1 MMVTFV
7 SQCEKKAL
15 NRTRRVLDAF
25 ANRIGDNTW
34 QTVITLEGLGAVKNL
49 LRKSASKNT
58 AVSCHWIRSRSRS
71 DLVWVV
77 GNSRKFNNQG
87 IVPVNTTKRDVLKSD
102 WQNNWSQAFSIQ
114 VAATLAALL
123 HDLGKAT
130 VGFQRKLQKNA
141 PRGLPDT
148 YRHEWISLH
157 LSNCLIRGCTTD
169 EEWLHRL
176 TQLPTFLSEELNWLE
191 AFGNQTESSG
201 LEGAPPLAQ
210 LLGWL
215 IVTHHR
221 LPFYNEQYFLPTE
234 RRALRQRSFLYNY
247 EVPQF
252 LAELKPTE
260 YWIKNPKDWDARGDH
275 TDYWTLKAPLQ
286 DNKKWQTAIARWS
299 KKALGHSPLL
309 TSATELRGNTLF
321 LHLTRLCL
329 MVGDHNFSSLTLD
342 QSNKVISPD
351 RSQAGSLLAN
361 TDQTTK
367 EPKQALDQ
375 HLLGVGLFTSHF
387 ARILPQLAQKLPY
400 LEAESAKELQARTN
414 IKRFQ
419 WQNKAFDLAKSIQA
433 DAKNQGFFGINM
445 ASTGTGKTIANARI
459 MYGLSDPN
467 QGARFTIALG
477 LRVLTLQTGQALG
490 ERMKLS
496 TRELAVLIGSSASRK
511 LFAINQE
518 ANEENQLDDEFE
530 AIGSGSLEDLI
541 EEEVHFDDDMIE
553 SGLIQD
559 LGTVIEN
566 PKARSLLFAPV
577 VACTIDHI
585 IKATETVRGGKHI
598 APMLRL
604 LSSDLVLDEPDDFGQ
619 SDMAALTRLV
629 HFAGMLG
636 SRVLLSSATLTPDL
650 SVGLFTAYSAGRKI
664 WNEQQGITNGNIKCG
679 WFDENKVSSSDCKAT
694 SGFEAAH
701 KLFVDRRVTKLQ
713 QAPVRHWA
721 EVLPVTLPPKPEN
734 KKIHYASLARFLLD
748 ESYQLQQKHAETKN
762 GKRASVGLIR
772 MANIDPFINLAL
784 EFYKPELRIDGAQFH
799 LCCYHAQ
806 QLLILR
812 NGIETKLDKILSRS
826 SDSSLFDHPEIV
838 TRIDQGDAE
847 HHVFI
852 VLATAVAEV
861 GRDHDYDWAIV
872 EPSSMRSIIQLAGRV
887 WRHRPDKI
895 AKCVNIKILDANVK
909 ALEHGNALG
918 VGHTVFQRPGFEG
931 GDEGF
936 LLQTHNVSELISP
949 EQMYPLN
956 AVPRIS
962 KPAMLRPTASLA
974 DLEHEVMRTLLNNPR
989 SNYVNGLW
997 TEDTSFPLNCHLQKI
1012 SPFREQDKKQS
1023 EYVYLPDA
1031 NQGSGFSF
1039 YLAENAWK
1047 DGQGA
1052 ATNNHQ
1058 FNLYDFENDSES
1070 TLPWLN
1076 EHLSTTLDQLSER
1089 LEHSNKQ
1096 DVALRYATVTL
1107 RDLENRHWNFNFR
1120 LGFWY

>member
-15 NRTRRVLDAF
+15 SRTRRVLDAF

-58 AVSCHWIRSRSRS
+58 AVSCHWIRSRFRS

-77 GNSRKFNNQG
+77 GNKAKFNAQG
-87 IVPVNTTKRDVLKSD
+87 VVPVNTTKRDVLKSD

-114 VAATLAALL
+114 VVASLAALL

-157 LSNCLIRGCTTD
+157 LFNCLIRGCTTD
-169 EEWLHRL
+169 EEWLNRF
-176 TQLPTFLSEELNWLE
+176 TQLPAFLSEEPNWLKE
-191 AFGNQTESSG
+191 FGSQRECSG
-201 LEGAPPLAQ
+201 LDDRPPLAQ

-221 LPFYNEQYFLPTE
+221 LPFYNEQYFLPTK
-234 RRALRQRSFLYNY
+234 RKALRQSAFLYDSS
-247 EVPQF
+247 VQDF
-252 LAELKPTE
+252 LAELKPAE
-260 YWIKNPKDWDARGDH
+260 YWIKNPKDWDNRGDH
-275 TDYWTLKAPLQ
+275 SDYWTLKAPLQ

-309 TSATELRGNTLF
+309 TSAAELRGNTLF

-329 MVGDHNFSSLTLD
+329 MVGDYNFSSLTLD
-342 QSNKVISPD
+342 QSNKVITPD
-351 RSQAGSLLAN
+351 RFQAGGLLAN
-361 TDQTTK
+361 TDQTSRD
-367 EPKQALDQ
+367 PKQALDQ
-375 HLLGVGLFTSHF
+375 HLLGVALFTSHF
-387 ARILPQLAQKLPY
+387 ARTLPQLAQKLPY
-400 LEAESAKELQARTN
+400 LTGESAKELTARTS

-419 WQNKAFDLAKSIQA
+419 WQNKAFDLAKNIQA
-433 DAKNQGFFGINM
+433 DAQNQGFFGINM

-490 ERMKLS
+490 DKMKL
-496 TRELAVLIGSSASRK
+496 TKRELAVLIGSSASRK
-511 LFAINQE
+511 LFVINQE
-518 ANEENQLDDEFE
+518 NSDGYQLDDEFE
-530 AIGSGSLEDLI
+530 AIGSGSLENLVD
-541 EEEVHFDDDMIE
+541 EEVHFEDDMIE
-553 SGLIQD
+553 DGLIQD

-577 VACTIDHI
+577 VACTIDHM
-585 IKATETVRGGKHI
+585 IKATETARGGKHI

-629 HFAGMLG
+629 HFAGVLG
-636 SRVLLSSATLTPDL
+636 SKVLLSSATLTPDL
-650 SVGLFTAYSAGRKI
+650 SAGLFTAYSAGRKI
-664 WNEQQGITNGNIKCG
+664 CNEQQGITNGNIKCA
-679 WFDENKVSSSDCKAT
+679 WFDENKVSSSNCD
-694 SGFEAAH
+694 SHSEFETAH
-701 KLFVDRRVTKLQ
+701 KVFVDRRVAKLQ
-713 QAPVRHWA
+713 QAPTRHWA
-721 EVLPVTLPPKPEN
+721 EVLPVELPPPPEN
-734 KKIHYASLARFLLD
+734 TAIHYAGLARILLD
-748 ESYQLQQKHAETKN
+748 ESYQLHQQHAETKN
-762 GKRASVGLIR
+762 GKSASVGLIR
-772 MANIDPFINLAL
+772 MANIGPLIHLAL
-784 EFYKPELRIDGAQFH
+784 EFYKPELSIEGVQFH

-826 SDSSLFDHPEIV
+826 SDSCLFDHPEIS

-887 WRHRPDKI
+887 WRHRPNKVAASI
-895 AKCVNIKILDANVK
+895 NIKILDANVK
-909 ALEHGNALG
+909 ALGKGNSLG
-918 VGHTVFQRPGFEG
+918 LGDAVFQRPGFEG
-931 GDEGF
+931 GDEGW
-936 LLQTHNVSELISP
+936 LLQSHKVSELISP
-949 EQMYPLN
+949 EQMHPLN
-956 AVPRIS
+956 ALPRIS
-962 KPAMLRPTASLA
+962 KAEKMQPTASLA
-974 DLEHEVMRTLLNNPR
+974 DLEHHVMRTLLNNPS
-989 SNYVNGLW
+989 SNYVNALW
-997 TEDTSFPLNCHLQKI
+997 AEGGSYALNCHLQKI
-1012 SPFREQDKKQS
+1012 SPFREQNKKQS

-1031 NQGSGFSF
+1031 NQDSGFSF
-1039 YLAENAWK
+1039 YLSENAWK
-1047 DGQGA
+1047 NGESA
-1052 ATNNHQ
+1052 AKNNHQ
-1058 FNLYDFENDSES
+1058 FNLRDIEGDSKN
-1070 TLPWLN
+1070 TIPWL
-1076 EHLSTTLDQLSER
+1076 HDQLSTTLDQLSER
-1089 LEHSNKQ
+1089 LENMDQ
-1096 DVALRYATVTL
+1096 QGVALRYATVTL
-1107 RDLENRHWNFNFR
+1107 QDLENRPWNFNAR